1 VLPITP
7 ALFYSRPFLF
17 RKHAQPFQPVTIA
30 LIRPARSSRRTHADN
45 ARGLCGITLIDGRVL
60 RLSISPPSCPAI
72 HFHFHFD
79 AVISARPRATE
90 ESRSSATRR
99 MERGERSLIDCQ
111 SRADRSRARLVRIG
125 DSGLGPRRRRVRV
138 RGRGESRS
146 RMLRAITIFRARN
159 RKPAGSAS
167 ESRRPSLATEMPH
180 SASYFLDASRRTP
193 PRSLYRARVDPRGF
207 YDVKLNF
214 YRGAG
219 AIARQF
225 PRAEL
230 PGGTGA
236 GEVASRHPDR

>member
-60 RLSISPPSCPAI
+60 RLSISPPPSPAI

-79 AVISARPRATE
+79 AVTSACPATE
-90 ESRSSATRR
+90 ESRSSTTRR

-138 RGRGESRS
+138 RGRRDSRS
-146 RMLRAITIFRARN
+146 RMRRAITIFRASSRETGSRPGVQAKLGGRASP
-159 RKPAGSAS
+159 RKC
-167 ESRRPSLATEMPH
+167 RISL
-180 SASYFLDASRRTP
+180 F
-193 PRSLYRARVDPRGF
+193 
-207 YDVKLNF
+207 
-214 YRGAG
+214 
-219 AIARQF
+219 
-225 PRAEL
+225 
-230 PGGTGA
+230 
-236 GEVASRHPDR
+236 